1 MKASAWEF
9 KYRLWLSFGL
19 IALGFAAPW
28 TWLMPERL
36 LEWMPGW
43 IRLGP
48 RGIHTWGWLAFQ
60 LGGLGISSAAG
71 FALVSALAIAA
82 AALGAALRVWGT
94 AYLGAGTVFN
104 AEMKAG
110 PEINPGEVLADGPY
124 RYMRNPLYAGS
135 YLTVVALAILM
146 PPSGAMVSLLLLAA
160 FLLRLILGEEAFLT
174 PRLGEPYAVYRRAV
188 PRLLPS
194 HWRRIPASRPSPN
207 RAPQWGRALL
217 GEIFPIGVAIGFAAL
232 SWQYNPELLMQVV
245 LVSFGV
251 SLVVRAFLVPKSEQS
266 VLG

>member
-9 KYRLWLSFGL
+9 KYRMWLSFGL

-28 TWLMPERL
+28 TWLMPVRM
-36 LEWMPGW
+36 LEWMPEW

-48 RGIHTWGWLAFQ
+48 RGIHAWGWLAFQ

-124 RYMRNPLYAGS
+124 RYMRNPLYTGS
-135 YLTVVALAILM
+135 YLTIVALAILM
-146 PPSGAMVSLLLLAA
+146 PPSGAAVALLLLAV

-174 PRLGEPYAVYRRAV
+174 PRLGEPYAAYRRAV

-194 HWRRIPASRPSPN
+194 LWPRVPASRQTP
-207 RAPQWGRALL
+207 RWGRALL
-217 GEIFPIGVAIGFAAL
+217 GESFPIGVAIGFAAL
-232 SWQYNPELLMQVV
+232 SWQYNPELLTQVV
-245 LVSFGV
+245 LVSFGI
-251 SLVVRAFLVPKSEQS
+251 SLVARAFIVPKSEPS